1 MPAGGHPAPGG
12 GSAGTNFV
20 RTSGAP
26 SWPQDGSYPACKQ
39 AGLSRARMR
48 LHGIHH
54 VAFICSNYQRSKL
67 FYTQTLGLKI
77 VAETYRGARDSYKLD
92 LAVADGSQIELFS
105 FPAPPARVN
114 NPEACGLRHLAF
126 RVSDIA

>member
-1 MPAGGHPAPGG
+1 
-12 GSAGTNFV
+12 
-20 RTSGAP
+20 
-26 SWPQDGSYPACKQ
+26 
-39 AGLSRARMR
+39 MR

-54 VAFICSNYQRSKL
+54 VAIICSNYQRSKL

-126 RVSDIA
+126 RVSDIAATVAELEIKGVVVEPIRVHDLTGKQFPFFADPDGLPLEIYEF